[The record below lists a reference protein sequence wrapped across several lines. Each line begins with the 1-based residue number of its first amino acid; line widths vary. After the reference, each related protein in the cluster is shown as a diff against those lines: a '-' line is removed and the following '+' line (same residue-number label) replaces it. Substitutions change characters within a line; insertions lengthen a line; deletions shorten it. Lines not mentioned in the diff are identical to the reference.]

1 MKIIHAASEMFPHM
15 KTGGLADVTGSLC
28 KSLSR
33 FGHDVSIFLPGYRK
47 IIESPEFAKAK
58 PKVVLHVEL
67 GDEYLRGEIY
77 AMPLGKRQ
85 TMYVI
90 RRDEFFDRSNPYGSF
105 NRDYDDNDRRFIWYC
120 KAIVEGMRLLDIKAD
135 VFNCHDWQ
143 TGLAPLFLRVA
154 EEEYNTSLALKTF
167 FSIHNLAFQGL
178 FPNSSFRYTNLPS
191 EFNELDGIEFY
202 EQISLIKGGI
212 FFSDKII
219 TVSRN
224 YAKEIL
230 TPEFG
235 CSMEGALNTRSSDL
249 IGIANGIDTDV
260 WDPNVDDRLPAK
272 YSLSNLE
279 GKRACRS
286 HLLRKLGLAETDN
299 PVYGI
304 VCRLTEQKGV
314 DILLSQMSFFSKR
327 DCRLVVLGTGDPKY
341 ERSLK
346 RWAKTHPDKIAVCT
360 VLDEAM
366 SHLVEAGSDYYL
378 MPSVF
383 EPCGLNQM
391 YSQRYGTPPLASD
404 VGGLHDTIV
413 DFRQDSEGGS
423 GLLFEP
429 SEQAFRNALEES
441 LSIYGMKSEYEKMQA
456 NGIKRDFSWTN
467 AAKEYEALYS
477 ESI

>member
-15 KTGGLADVTGSLC
+15 KTGGLADVTGALC

-120 KAIVEGMRLLDIKAD
+120 KAIVEGMRLLDLKAD

-235 CSMEGALNTRSSDL
+235 CGMEGALNTRSSDL

-260 WDPNVDDRLPAK
+260 WDPSVDDRLPAK

-413 DFRQDSEGGS
+413 DFRQDAEEGS

-429 SEQAFRNALEES
+429 SERAFRNALEES
-441 LSIYGMKSEYEKMQA
+441 ISIYGMKSEYDKMQA

>member
-1 MKIIHAASEMFPHM
+1 
-15 KTGGLADVTGSLC
+15 GGLADVTRALC
-28 KSLSR
+28 NSLSR

-58 PKVVLHVEL
+58 LKVVLQVEL
-67 GDEYLRGEIY
+67 GDEYLRGEVY

-90 RRDEFFDRSNPYGSF
+90 RRDEFFDRSNPYGSS

-120 KAIVEGMRLLDIKAD
+120 KAIVEGMRLLEIKAD

-178 FPNSSFRYTNLPS
+178 FPNSSFIYTNLPS

-219 TVSRN
+219 TVSPN

-230 TPEFG
+230 TPEYG
-235 CSMEGALNTRSSDL
+235 CGMEGALKKRSSDL

-260 WDPNVDDRLPAK
+260 WDPSTDDRLPAN

-279 GKRACRS
+279 GKRTCRF
-286 HLLRKLGLAETDN
+286 HLLKKLGLAETDN

-327 DCRLVVLGTGDPKY
+327 DCRLVVLGIGDPRY

-391 YSQRYGTPPLASD
+391 YSQRYGTPPLASE
-404 VGGLHDTIV
+404 VGGLRDTIV
-413 DFRQDSEGGS
+413 DFRQDAEKGS

-429 SEQAFRNALEES
+429 SEQAFRDALEES
-441 LSIYGMKSEYEKMQA
+441 LSIFGSKSEYEKMQA
-456 NGIKRDFSWTN
+456 NGMKRDFSWTN
-467 AAKEYEALYS
+467 SAKEYEVLYS

>member
-1 MKIIHAASEMFPHM
+1 MKIIHAATEMFPQL
-15 KTGGLADVTGSLC
+15 KTGGLADVTGALC

-58 PKVVLHVEL
+58 LKVVLQVEL
-67 GDEYLRGEIY
+67 GDEYLRGEVY

-90 RRDEFFDRSNPYGSF
+90 RRDEFFDRSNPYGSS

-120 KAIVEGMRLLDIKAD
+120 KAIVEGMRLLEIKAD

-178 FPNSSFRYTNLPS
+178 FPNSSFSYTNLPS

-219 TVSRN
+219 TVSPN

-230 TPEFG
+230 TPECG
-235 CSMEGALNTRSSDL
+235 CGMEGALKKRSSDL

-260 WDPNVDDRLPAK
+260 WDPSTDDRLPAN

-279 GKRACRS
+279 GKRTCRF
-286 HLLRKLGLAETDN
+286 HLLKKLGLAETDN

-327 DCRLVVLGTGDPKY
+327 DCRLVVLGIGDPRY

-378 MPSVF
+378 MPSVY

-391 YSQRYGTPPLASD
+391 YSQRYGTPPLASE
-404 VGGLHDTIV
+404 VGGLRDTIV
-413 DFRQDSEGGS
+413 DFRQDAEKGS

-429 SEQAFRNALEES
+429 SEQAFRDALEES
-441 LSIYGMKSEYEKMQA
+441 LSIFGSKSEYEKMQA
-456 NGIKRDFSWTN
+456 NGMKRDFSWTN
-467 AAKEYEALYS
+467 SAKEYEVLYS

>member
-1 MKIIHAASEMFPHM
+1 MKIIHAASEMFPYL
-15 KTGGLADVTGSLC
+15 KTGGLADVTGALC

-58 PKVVLHVEL
+58 LKVILQVEL
-67 GDEYLRGEIY
+67 GDEYLRGEVY

-90 RRDEFFDRSNPYGSF
+90 RRDEFFDRSNPYGSS

-120 KAIVEGMRLLDIKAD
+120 KAIVEGMRLLEIKAD
-135 VFNCHDWQ
+135 VFHCHDWQ

-154 EEEYNTSLALKTF
+154 ETEYNTSLALKTF

-178 FPNSSFRYTNLPS
+178 FPSSSFRYTNLPS

-219 TVSRN
+219 TVSPN

-235 CSMEGALNTRSSDL
+235 CGMEGALKTRSNDL

-260 WDPNVDDRLPAK
+260 WDSNTDDRLPEN
-272 YSLSNLE
+272 YSLSKLE
-279 GKRACRS
+279 GKRICRS
-286 HLLRKLGLAETDN
+286 HLLKKLGLAETDN

-327 DCRLVVLGTGDPKY
+327 DCRLVVLGMGDPKY

-360 VLDEAM
+360 ALDETM
-366 SHLVEAGSDYYL
+366 SHLVEAGSDFYL

-413 DFRQDSEGGS
+413 DFRDDAEEGS

-429 SEQAFRNALEES
+429 SEQAFRSALEES
-441 LSIYGMKSEYEKMQA
+441 LSLFGSKSEYEKMQA
-456 NGIKRDFSWTN
+456 NGMKRDFSWTN
-467 AAKEYEALYS
+467 SVKEYEALYS

>member
-15 KTGGLADVTGSLC
+15 KTGGLADVTGALC

-120 KAIVEGMRLLDIKAD
+120 KAIVEGMRLLDLKAD

-235 CSMEGALNTRSSDL
+235 CGMEGALNTRSSDL

-260 WDPNVDDRLPAK
+260 WDPSVDDRLPAK

-304 VCRLTEQKGV
+304 VCRLTEQKGL

-413 DFRQDSEGGS
+413 DFRQDAEGGS

-441 LSIYGMKSEYEKMQA
+441 ISIYGMKSEYDKMQA

>member
-15 KTGGLADVTGSLC
+15 KTGGLADVTGALC

-120 KAIVEGMRLLDIKAD
+120 KAIVEGMRLLDLKAD

-235 CSMEGALNTRSSDL
+235 CGMEGALNTRSSDL

-260 WDPNVDDRLPAK
+260 WDPSVDDRLPAK

-304 VCRLTEQKGV
+304 VCRLTEQKGL

-360 VLDEAM
+360 VLNEAM

-413 DFRQDSEGGS
+413 DFRQDAEGGS

-441 LSIYGMKSEYEKMQA
+441 ISIYGMKSEYDKMQA

>member
-15 KTGGLADVTGSLC
+15 KTGGLADVTGALC

-33 FGHDVSIFLPGYRK
+33 FGHEVSIFLPGYRK
-47 IIESPEFAKAK
+47 ILESPEFAKAK
-58 PKVVLHVEL
+58 LKVVLQVEL

-77 AMPLGKRQ
+77 AMPMGKRQ
-85 TMYVI
+85 TMYAI
-90 RRDEFFDRSNPYGSF
+90 RRDEFFDRSNPYGSS
-105 NRDYDDNDRRFIWYC
+105 NRDYEDNDRRFIWYC

-178 FPNSSFRYTNLPS
+178 FPNSSFRYTNLPN

-219 TVSRN
+219 TVSPN

-235 CSMEGALNTRSSDL
+235 CGMEGALKTRSSDL
-249 IGIANGIDTDV
+249 TGIANGIDTDV
-260 WDPNVDDRLPAK
+260 WDPNLDDRLPAN

-314 DILLSQMSFFSKR
+314 DMLLSQMSFFSKR
-327 DCRLVVLGTGDPKY
+327 DCRLVVLGMGDPKY

-360 VLDEAM
+360 VLNEAM

-413 DFRQDSEGGS
+413 DFREDAGGGS

-441 LSIYGMKSEYEKMQA
+441 LSIFGMKSEYEKMQA
-456 NGIKRDFSWTN
+456 NGMKRDFSWTN

>member
-15 KTGGLADVTGSLC
+15 KTGGLADVTGALC

-77 AMPLGKRQ
+77 AMSLGKRQ

-120 KAIVEGMRLLDIKAD
+120 KAIVEGMRLLDLKAD

-235 CSMEGALNTRSSDL
+235 CGMEGALNTRSSDL

-260 WDPNVDDRLPAK
+260 WDPSVDDRLPAK

-304 VCRLTEQKGV
+304 VCRLTEQKGL

-413 DFRQDSEGGS
+413 DFRQDAEGGS

-441 LSIYGMKSEYEKMQA
+441 ISIYGMKSEYDKMQA

>member
-15 KTGGLADVTGSLC
+15 KTGGLADVTGALC

-58 PKVVLHVEL
+58 LKVVLQVEL
-67 GDEYLRGEIY
+67 GDEYLRGEVY

-90 RRDEFFDRSNPYGSF
+90 RRDEFFDRSNPYGSS

-120 KAIVEGMRLLDIKAD
+120 KAIVEGMRLLEIKSD

-154 EEEYNTSLALKTF
+154 EEEHNTSLALKTF

-219 TVSRN
+219 TVSPN

-235 CSMEGALNTRSSDL
+235 CGMEGALKTRSSDL

-260 WDPNVDDRLPAK
+260 WDPSADDRLPAN

-279 GKRACRS
+279 GKRTSRS
-286 HLLRKLGLAETDN
+286 HLLNKLGLAETDN

-327 DCRLVVLGTGDPKY
+327 DCRLIVLGMGDPRY

-346 RWAKTHPDKIAVCT
+346 RWAKAYPDKIAVCT

-391 YSQRYGTPPLASD
+391 YSQRYGTPPLASA

-413 DFRQDSEGGS
+413 DFREDAEGGS

-429 SEQAFRNALEES
+429 SDQAFRSALEES
-441 LSIYGMKSEYEKMQA
+441 LSIFGSKGEYDKMQA
-456 NGIKRDFSWTN
+456 NGMKRDFSWTN
-467 AAKEYEALYS
+467 AAKEYEALYLD
-477 ESI
+477 SI

>member
-1 MKIIHAASEMFPHM
+1 MKIIHAASEMFPYL
-15 KTGGLADVTGSLC
+15 KTGGLADVTGALC

-58 PKVVLHVEL
+58 LKVVLQVEL
-67 GDEYLRGEIY
+67 GDEFLRGEVY
-77 AMPLGKRQ
+77 ALPLGKRQ

-90 RRDEFFDRSNPYGSF
+90 RRDEFFDRSNPYGSA

-120 KAIVEGMRLLDIKAD
+120 KAIVEGMRLLEIKAD
-135 VFNCHDWQ
+135 VFHCHDWQ
-143 TGLAPLFLRVA
+143 TGLAPLFLRIA
-154 EEEYNTSLALKTF
+154 EEEYGTSLALKTF
-167 FSIHNLAFQGL
+167 FSIHNMAFQGL
-178 FPNSSFRYTNLPS
+178 FPNNSFRYTNLPS

-219 TVSRN
+219 TVSPN
-224 YAKEIL
+224 YANEIL

-235 CSMEGALNTRSSDL
+235 CGMEGALKTRATDL
-249 IGIANGIDTDV
+249 VGIANGIDTEV
-260 WDPNVDDRLPAK
+260 WDPSSDTRLPAN
-272 YSLSNLE
+272 YSVSNLE
-279 GKRACRS
+279 GKAICRS
-286 HLLRKLGLAETDN
+286 RLLEKLGLAETDN

-304 VCRLTEQKGV
+304 VCRLTEQKGL
-314 DILLSQMSFFSKR
+314 DMLLSQMSFFSKQ
-327 DCRLVVLGTGDPKY
+327 DCRLVLLGMGDPKY

-366 SHLVEAGSDYYL
+366 SHLVEAGSDFYL
-378 MPSVF
+378 MPSIF

-391 YSQRYGTPPLASD
+391 YSQRYGTPPLASN
-404 VGGLHDTIV
+404 VGGLRDTIV
-413 DFRQDSEGGS
+413 DFQQYPETGT

-429 SEQAFRNALEES
+429 NEPDFRNALQES
-441 LSIYGMKSEYEKMQA
+441 LSIFKSKDGYIKMQA
-456 NGIKRDFSWTN
+456 NGMKRDFSWSN

>member
-1 MKIIHAASEMFPHM
+1 
-15 KTGGLADVTGSLC
+15 
-28 KSLSR
+28 
-33 FGHDVSIFLPGYRK
+33 
-47 IIESPEFAKAK
+47 
-58 PKVVLHVEL
+58 
-67 GDEYLRGEIY
+67 
-77 AMPLGKRQ
+77 
-85 TMYVI
+85 
-90 RRDEFFDRSNPYGSF
+90 
-105 NRDYDDNDRRFIWYC
+105 
-120 KAIVEGMRLLDIKAD
+120 MRLLEIKSD

-154 EEEYNTSLALKTF
+154 EEEHNTSLALKTF

-202 EQISLIKGGI
+202 EQISLSKGGI

-219 TVSRN
+219 TVSPN

-235 CSMEGALNTRSSDL
+235 CGMEGALKTRSSDL

-260 WDPNVDDRLPAK
+260 WDPSADDRLPAN

-279 GKRACRS
+279 GKRTSRS
-286 HLLRKLGLAETDN
+286 HLLNKLGLAETDN

-327 DCRLVVLGTGDPKY
+327 DCRLIVLGMGDPRY

-346 RWAKTHPDKIAVCT
+346 RWAKAYPDKIAVCT

-391 YSQRYGTPPLASD
+391 YSQRYGTPPLASA

-413 DFRQDSEGGS
+413 DFREDADGGS

-429 SEQAFRNALEES
+429 SEQAFRSALEES
-441 LSIYGMKSEYEKMQA
+441 LSIFGSKGEYDKMQA
-456 NGIKRDFSWTN
+456 NGMKRDFSWTN
-467 AAKEYEALYS
+467 AAKEYEALYLD
-477 ESI
+477 SI